1 MDPHKLVNLFYVD
14 PVQALVESKISQDL
28 LSFLIK
34 GVESFPASVAHP
46 GAEAWSYNISK
57 TVKIMKALF

>member
-1 MDPHKLVNLFYVD
+1 LI
-14 PVQALVESKISQDL
+14 ESKISQDL

-34 GVESFPASVAHP
+34 GIEDFPAAVAHP
-46 GAEAWSYNISK
+46 GAEAWTYNIRK